1 MGYSYDLPSRVP
13 FLRHSLGA
21 QFQLFQTPA
30 NLRPVYGS
38 FPTGIQI
45 LLRLRFQSAA
55 ADR

>member
-1 MGYSYDLPSRVP
+1 MGYSYDLPSRVA